1 MAEIRENKKA
11 VVTALIKMHHS
22 ISEQFHILENYFD
35 YYEDDINSEPIR
47 VVRAIRKT
55 INEKFESKIKTL
67 RGE

>member
-11 VVTALIKMHHS
+11 VVTALIEMHVS
-22 ISEQFHILENYFD
+22 ISNQFHILENYFD

-47 VVRAIRKT
+47 VVRALRKT